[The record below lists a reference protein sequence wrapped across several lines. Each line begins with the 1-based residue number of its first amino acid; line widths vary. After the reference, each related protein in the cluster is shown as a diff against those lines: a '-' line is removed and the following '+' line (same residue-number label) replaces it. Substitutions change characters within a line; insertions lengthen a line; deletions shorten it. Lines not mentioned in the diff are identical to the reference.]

1 MTPMTSPPPT
11 DAPPDDERRHRH
23 PGRLGVVA
31 LVLFL
36 TALLISAAI
45 FIFLPQPDAR
55 HPVTDGPGQTSDSV
69 CALPAGDQ
77 SVPTT
82 TPSGTSWQLIGTMAA
97 PTGPHLGPGRFGAGL
112 PFCYSRSPMGALYA
126 AANFIAVLS
135 DPALRLPAAKYLTAA
150 GRGQDELIR
159 QSTSPGGPGS
169 SDMQIAGF
177 VVAPNYTPDTAS
189 VDLAIRFGRYFI
201 HLQIPLA
208 WQMGDWKIV
217 VPDNGRPLDG
227 MSQIP
232 DLSDYV
238 PWAGR

>member
-1 MTPMTSPPPT
+1 
-11 DAPPDDERRHRH
+11 
-23 PGRLGVVA
+23 
-31 LVLFL
+31 
-36 TALLISAAI
+36 
-45 FIFLPQPDAR
+45 
-55 HPVTDGPGQTSDSV
+55 
-69 CALPAGDQ
+69 
-77 SVPTT
+77 VPTS
-82 TPSGTSWQLIGTMAA
+82 TPADTSWQLIGTMAA
-97 PTGPHLGPGRFGAGL
+97 PTDPRLGPGRFGAGL
-112 PFCYSRSPMGALYA
+112 PFCYARSPMGALYA

-150 GRGQDELIR
+150 GRGRDELIR

-201 HLQIPLA
+201 HLQIPLK
-208 WQMGDWKIV
+208 WESGDWKIV